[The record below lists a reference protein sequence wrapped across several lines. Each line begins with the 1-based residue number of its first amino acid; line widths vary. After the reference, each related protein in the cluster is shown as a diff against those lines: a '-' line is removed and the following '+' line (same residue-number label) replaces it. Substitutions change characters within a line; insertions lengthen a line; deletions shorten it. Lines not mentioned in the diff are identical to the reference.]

1 MINREKGIIGRAENI
16 SFPELE
22 IADIP
27 ARIDTGA
34 RTSAVW
40 ASRIKVDNSGKLNFY
55 LFDESSQYF
64 VNHRITTGSFSE
76 IIVTSSMGMM
86 ERRYKVKL
94 LVRLDNRKIR
104 ASFTLSNR
112 SQQVYPVL
120 IGRNV
125 LRGKF
130 IVDVKVGNPL
140 TEKEKARDLAL
151 EELLK
156 QDKELNK

>member
-1 MINREKGIIGRAENI
+1 MIKKDKRTIGRAENI
-16 SFPELE
+16 SFPELGL
-22 IADIP
+22 IDIP

-40 ASRIKVDNSGKLNFY
+40 ASRIKVDKSGKLSFY

-64 VNHRITTGSFSE
+64 AAHRITTTKFEE

-86 ERRYKVKL
+86 ERRFKVKL
-94 LVRLDNRKIR
+94 LIKLDSRKVR

-130 IVDVKVGNPL
+130 IVDVKMGSPQS
-140 TEKEKARDLAL
+140 EKERAHDAAL
-151 EELLK
+151 EKLLS
-156 QDKELNK
+156 QNKEINK